1 MSADISQLNL
11 QTVETPDFDSYE
23 APSSGSG
30 GAPPPAGRYQGS
42 APDKF
47 TYKAGNQGQLVVE
60 MDPITII
67 GPTNSGK
74 QVRFTRVSAKKYSNR
89 NASPLGDYLKAQGVP
104 LAGQPSPQDL
114 ADAVEQTAGR
124 PFTFDLD
131 WEGYDKE
138 SGETVFRSMD
148 EFPDDG
154 KGGKQFIVKLPSG
167 SVVRANARI
176 KRFCPLT

>member
-11 QTVETPDFDSYE
+11 TEADPVNFDTYE
-23 APSSGSG
+23 APSSGPK
-30 GAPPPAGRYQGS
+30 APPAAGTYQGT

-47 TYKAGNQGQLVVE
+47 EFEAGKEGQLIVK
-60 MDPITII
+60 MDPITIV
-67 GPTNSGK
+67 GPTSSGA

-89 NASPLGDYLKAQGVP
+89 NASPLGDYLKAQGIS
-104 LAGQPSPQDL
+104 LSGNPSPQDL

-138 SGETVFRSMD
+138 AGETVYRSMD

-154 KGGKQFIVKLPSG
+154 KGGKAFIVKTQSG
-167 SVVRANARI
+167 STIRANARI
-176 KRFCPLT
+176 KRFRPLA